1 VIAEIISLP
10 GYESQVSD
18 LMDEEQRTAME
29 FFIACGP
36 EDHPLIVGS
45 GGFRKARW
53 ARPGRGK
60 SAGVR
65 VIYFFIAQPG
75 QVFMASVYAKSR
87 KQTLSAADRKVLA
100 KIAGEIKKA
109 LKKE

>member
-1 VIAEIISLP
+1 MIAEIISLP

-53 ARPGRGK
+53 ALPGRGK

-65 VIYFFIAQPG
+65 VVYFFIAQPEASLHG
-75 QVFMASVYAKSR
+75 VSVRQVSKAD
-87 KQTLSAADRKVLA
+87 TLSSGSQG
-100 KIAGEIKKA
+100 AGENCRRNQEGP
-109 LKKE
+109 KE